1 MNVIYVSGGIAAIIY
16 YAIALTSNKAWGL
29 FKTKSLGKNIGF
41 IIIMSI
47 LNFTASVTFSY
58 AASELGPDAGKT
70 VGYAIFNAMSV
81 LTATLSG
88 LIVGEWKQASSSA
101 RKNLYIGL
109 ISMVLGIIIVSI
121 GNGLGA

>member
-1 MNVIYVSGGIAAIIY
+1 
-16 YAIALTSNKAWGL
+16 
-29 FKTKSLGKNIGF
+29 
-41 IIIMSI
+41 
-47 LNFTASVTFSY
+47 
-58 AASELGPDAGKT
+58 
-70 VGYAIFNAMSV
+70 MSV